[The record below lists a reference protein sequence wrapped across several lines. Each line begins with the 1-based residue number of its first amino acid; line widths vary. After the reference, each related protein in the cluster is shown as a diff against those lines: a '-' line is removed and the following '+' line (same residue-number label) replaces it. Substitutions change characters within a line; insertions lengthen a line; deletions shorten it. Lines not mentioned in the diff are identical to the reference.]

1 MSKKTRPK
9 VKNNPVQRPTRYEN
23 RKRHAKQTSG
33 KTLLTL
39 EQLKDSFIILLYI
52 FVVTFTPNWMSL
64 DTNTTKFLTLSL
76 VNLLAFFY
84 LITSPDIRNQPGIF
98 LKVFKTNVGF
108 VYAGFMVMTLLSFT
122 QAINIHESI
131 IHFSKTFSVFSGAIF
146 LSVILMRDL
155 RYVKMI
161 LLVMTALLV
170 FDSISVFYYINRFI
184 QGDVARIGDIKTI
197 YSNKN
202 ILASSIYVKIPFAL
216 SMLMFDRGWQKYAG
230 WITLFFGM
238 LATFFMATRTFYLG
252 LILLSVVFLT
262 YTLLHFFRKREVHY
276 LKLAGSYLAA
286 LVLAIVVYTYI
297 QQYHYPGMREAR
309 MAERRAARIEA
320 LARSGETE
328 GTETVGRPRARGGR
342 HTQPITE
349 QLATISWET
358 GSRNRTNAW
367 VWSLEIIRHN
377 PLLGVGT
384 GNWKI
389 NILEYENQQ
398 NPGFIYLYKAHNDFL
413 ENMAETGVLG
423 GLLFIAIF
431 IFMGLNFIKQ
441 YRKRADDPGVLYRA
455 LFLAAS
461 GLAFYAV
468 DAFFNFPSD
477 RPEILLLFA
486 LYVSMGIAASV
497 IQREQAM
504 SEKEDTAHHEVFK
517 ASTTDAPAFRHPAI
531 AKALAA
537 LLILVMAAAS
547 YVLYLNYQSSKLQRV
562 VYQEIMSGTLREP
575 SYRIVGQFPR
585 IPTLSVWGESITSL
599 EARYL
604 MEEQKYRETIEVLI
618 DEDTNPWDSRREF
631 FLAMAYHNLNM
642 RDSAMYY
649 SEKAYWLKPNYYRNL
664 HLLLTLMER
673 KGREEEMPA
682 FIDRYLENDK
692 RTQQAW
698 LYATGFYDRQGE
710 LDKAWDLITEARQH
724 LRRDSLIE
732 RQENYLYHRK
742 FIEPNRRLF
751 TQATRLYEAEDYE
764 AAIEKFNE
772 YIEIVNKDPNAYRLR
787 AFSYYHTG
795 RYQECIDDIN
805 FYLDNFD
812 RNGSLINLRGVCLR
826 NLGEPEDAC
835 RDFEEAMQMGVA
847 SGETNYR
854 NFCQQ

>member
-1 MSKKTRPK
+1 MSKKPRPK
-9 VKNNPVQRPTRYEN
+9 VKNNPVERPKRYES
-23 RKRHAKQTSG
+23 RKRQEKKFQ
-33 KTLLTL
+33 KKPLVTLD
-39 EQLKDSFIILLYI
+39 QLADGFIILLYI
-52 FVVTFTPNWMSL
+52 FIVTFTPNWMSL

-84 LITSPDIRNQPGIF
+84 LISNNDVRNQPGIL
-98 LKVFKTNVGF
+98 LKFFKTNVGL

-131 IHFSKTFSVFSGAIF
+131 IHFSKTFAVFTGAFF

-161 LLVMTALLV
+161 LVVMTALLI
-170 FDSISVFYYINRFI
+170 FDSVSVFYYINKFI
-184 QGDVARIGDIKTI
+184 QGDIGRITDIKTI

-216 SMLMFDRGWQKYAG
+216 SMLMFDRGWLKYAG
-230 WITLFFGM
+230 WVALFFGM

-252 LILLSVVFLT
+252 LMLLSVVFLA
-262 YTLLHFFRKREVHY
+262 YTLVHYLRRKDMHY

-286 LVLAIVVYTYI
+286 LALAVVVYTYI

-309 MAERRAARIEA
+309 RAERRTARVEA
-320 LARSGETE
+320 LAESSEAESSERVSRA
-328 GTETVGRPRARGGR
+328 RPRGSR
-342 HTQPITE
+342 HTQPITD

-367 VWSLEIIRHN
+367 IWSLEIIRQN
-377 PLLGVGT
+377 PFLGVGT

-413 ENMAETGVLG
+413 ENMAETGVVG
-423 GLLFIAIF
+423 GLLFISIF
-431 IFMGLNFIKQ
+431 IFMGWNFIKQ
-441 YRKRADDPGVLYRA
+441 YQKRADDPGVLYRA

-486 LYVSMGIAASV
+486 LYVAMGVAASV
-497 IQREQAM
+497 IQKEQAQAATQ
-504 SEKEDTAHHEVFK
+504 ETIQTEVYK
-517 ASTTDAPAFRHPAI
+517 ASTSHAPSFPNHIFPKIMAVV
-531 AKALAA
+531 
-537 LLILVMAAAS
+537 LILVMVAVS
-547 YVLYLNYQSSKLQRV
+547 YILYLNFQSSKLQRV
-562 VYQEIMSGTLREP
+562 VYQEIMAGQLREP
-575 SYRIVGQFPR
+575 HYRIVGQFPW
-585 IPTLSVWGESITSL
+585 IPNLSVWGESISSL

-604 MEEQKYRETIEVLI
+604 MEAEKYRETIDLLI
-618 DEDTNPWDSRREF
+618 DEDTNPWDARREF
-631 FLAMAYHNLNM
+631 FMAMAYNNINKH
-642 RDSAMYY
+642 DSAMYY

-673 KGREEEMPA
+673 HDREDEMPA

-710 LDKAWDLITEARQH
+710 LDKAWELITEARQH

-742 FIEPNRRLF
+742 FIEPNRDLF
-751 TQATRLYEAEDYE
+751 MEATGLYEAENYT
-764 AAIEKFNE
+764 AAIERYNE
-772 YIEIVNKDPNAYRLR
+772 YISIVERDPNAHRLL
-787 AFSYYHTG
+787 AFALYYTNQ
-795 RYQECIDDIN
+795 YEECIDSIN
-805 FYLDNFD
+805 RYLDLFD
-812 RNGSLINLRGVCLR
+812 RNGSLINLRGVCYR
-826 NLGEPEDAC
+826 NLGEHEEAC
-835 RDFEEAMQMGVA
+835 RDFEEAMKMGVA
-847 SGETNYR
+847 SGETNYT